1 MGKKKN
7 KFTQQWV
14 NLTNLGKEFGL
25 SSVAMGKKLKELN
38 LRKENGEPTDM
49 AVTNGFCHF
58 TPLSNGTPFFMWNKQ
73 KIIDLMQKSG
83 YIRLDRNEK
92 KAQELA
98 DEWIK
103 INKLYKDVTSSTEE
117 KLLFEC
123 GQQIIKEGHKAGL
136 IPRIN
141 QILATRKLEKYQIED
156 HVIHDQ
162 S

>member
-1 MGKKKN
+1 
-7 KFTQQWV
+7 
-14 NLTNLGKEFGL
+14 
-25 SSVAMGKKLKELN
+25 
-38 LRKENGEPTDM
+38 
-49 AVTNGFCHF
+49 
-58 TPLSNGTPFFMWNKQ
+58 
-73 KIIDLMQKSG
+73 MQKSG

-123 GQQIIKEGHKAGL
+123 GQQIIEEGHKAGL

-141 QILATRKLEKYQIED
+141 QILATQKLEKYQIED

-162 S
+162 N